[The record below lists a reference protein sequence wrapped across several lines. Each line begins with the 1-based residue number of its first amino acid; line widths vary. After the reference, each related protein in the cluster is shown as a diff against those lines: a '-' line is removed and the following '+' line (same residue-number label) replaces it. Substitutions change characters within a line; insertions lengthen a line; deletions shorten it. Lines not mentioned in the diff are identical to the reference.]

1 MCNNMEL
8 ELEVRDDRDG
18 ATIDAQNAN
27 SNMHDTTNL
36 PTMMEYS

>member
-8 ELEVRDDRDG
+8 ELEVRDRDG
-18 ATIDAQNAN
+18 ATIDTQNAN

-36 PTMMEYS
+36 PTMME